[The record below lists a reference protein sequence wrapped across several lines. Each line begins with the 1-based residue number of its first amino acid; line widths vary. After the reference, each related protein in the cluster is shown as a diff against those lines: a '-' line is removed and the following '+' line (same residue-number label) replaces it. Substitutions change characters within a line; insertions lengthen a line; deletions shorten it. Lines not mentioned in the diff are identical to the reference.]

1 LSEQSPSDQLQFVSF
16 LSDYGLGDE
25 FVGVCK
31 GVMLGIAPHL
41 TILDVTHDV
50 AAFDVRAGALAL
62 SRAVQYLPAGVVL
75 AIVDPGVGTARRCVA
90 IEVENGYLVGPDN
103 GLLAPAVAMLGGPL
117 RTVALSSAEHRLD
130 APSET
135 FAGRD
140 VMAPAAAYL
149 AAGTPLTDLGDL
161 IDPVTL
167 VPGMLPLPT
176 ESDDGVLAGEVLWID
191 RFGNAQLNLDADM
204 LRARDIGPG
213 AGFEVRIGD
222 VSGRVRW
229 VDTFSDAKPSEL
241 VVLVD
246 SYGLLTL
253 ALDRQSC
260 AARHKL
266 RVGTAVTLIPA
277 GATVADPQAVPEPPD
292 VDSGGTR

>member
-1 LSEQSPSDQLQFVSF
+1 VSEPTSPEPLRFVSF
-16 LSDYGLGDE
+16 LSDYGHRDE

-41 TILDVTHDV
+41 SIVDITHDV
-50 AAFDVRAGALAL
+50 PAFDIRAGALTL

-90 IEVENGYLVGPDN
+90 IEVEHGYLVGPDN
-103 GLLAPAVAMLGGPL
+103 GLLAPAVAMLGGP
-117 RTVALSSAEHRLD
+117 RRVVALTSADHRLD

-149 AAGTPLTDLGDL
+149 ADGTSITELGERV
-161 IDPVTL
+161 DPASL
-167 VPGMLPLPT
+167 VPGMLPLPS
-176 ESDDGVLAGEVLWID
+176 EHDDGVLVGEVLWVD
-191 RFGNAQLNLDADM
+191 RFGNCQLNLDADL
-204 LRARDIGPG
+204 LRARDLGPG
-213 AGFEVRIGD
+213 DGFEVRIGEE
-222 VSGRVRW
+222 SGRVRW
-229 VDTFSDAKPSEL
+229 VATFADAKPSEL

-253 ALDRQSC
+253 ALDRQS
-260 AARHKL
+260 AAERH
-266 RVGTAVTLIPA
+266 RMGVGTAVTLLPA
-277 GATVADPQAVPEPPD
+277 GAEVP
-292 VDSGGTR
+292 R

>member
-1 LSEQSPSDQLQFVSF
+1 MPSEQLPFVSF
-16 LSDYGLGDE
+16 LSDYGHLDE

-50 AAFDVRAGALAL
+50 PAFDVRGGALTL

-90 IEVENGYLVGPDN
+90 IEVENGFLVGPDN
-103 GLLAPAVAMLGGPL
+103 GLLAPAVAMLGGPQHA
-117 RTVALSSAEHRLD
+117 VALTSEDHRLD
-130 APSET
+130 APSAT

-149 AAGTPLTDLGDL
+149 ADGTPLTDLGDE

-167 VPGMLPLPT
+167 VPGMIPLPT
-176 ESDDGVLAGEVLWID
+176 ESDDGVLAGEVLWVD
-191 RFGNAQLNLDADM
+191 RFGNCQLNLDADM
-204 LRARDIGPG
+204 LRARDLGPG
-213 AGFEVRIGD
+213 AGFEVKIGD

-229 VDTFSDAKPSEL
+229 VDTFAEAKPSEL
-241 VVLVD
+241 VVFVD
-246 SYGLLTL
+246 SYGLMAL
-253 ALDRQSC
+253 ALDRQS
-260 AARHKL
+260 AATRHKL
-266 RVGTAVTLIPA
+266 RVGTAVTLIPPGAIPPGA
-277 GATVADPQAVPEPPD
+277 GV
-292 VDSGGTR
+292 

>member
-1 LSEQSPSDQLQFVSF
+1 VPEPFPVVSF
-16 LSDYGLGDE
+16 LSDYGNRDE

-31 GVMLGIAPHL
+31 GVMLGIAPHV
-41 TILDVTHDV
+41 TVLDITHDV
-50 AAFDVRAGALAL
+50 PAFDVRAGALTL

-117 RTVALSSAEHRLD
+117 HTVSLTSEDHRLE
-130 APSET
+130 APSAT

-149 AAGTPLTDLGDL
+149 ADGTRITELGEE
-161 IDPVTL
+161 IDPITL
-167 VPGMLPLPT
+167 VPGLLPLPN
-176 ESDDGVLAGEVLWID
+176 ESDDGVLTGEVLWID
-191 RFGNAQLNLDADM
+191 HFGNCQLNLDADM
-204 LRARDIGPG
+204 LRARDLAPG
-213 AGFEVRIGD
+213 AGFEVRIGEEA
-222 VSGRVRW
+222 GRVRW
-229 VDTFSDAKPSEL
+229 VETFADAKPSEL

-253 ALDRQSC
+253 VLDRQS
-260 AARHKL
+260 AAVRHKL
-266 RVGTAVTLIPA
+266 RVGSAVALIPP
-277 GATVADPQAVPEPPD
+277 GTPE
-292 VDSGGTR
+292 

>member
-1 LSEQSPSDQLQFVSF
+1 LSAQEPSERAQSERLPFVSF
-16 LSDYGLGDE
+16 LSDYGHADE

-31 GVMLGIAPHL
+31 GVMLGIAPQL
-41 TILDVTHDV
+41 TIIDVTHEV
-50 AAFDVRAGALAL
+50 PAFDVRAGALTL

-90 IEVENGYLVGPDN
+90 IEVENGFLVGPDN
-103 GLLAPAVAMLGGPL
+103 GLLAPAVAMLGGPV
-117 RTVALSSAEHRLD
+117 RTVALTSADHQFE
-130 APSET
+130 APSAT

-149 AAGTPLTDLGDL
+149 ADGTPIEALGDV

-167 VPGMLPLPT
+167 VPGMLPLPS
-176 ESDDGVLAGEVLWID
+176 EADDGTLAGEVLWID

-204 LRARDIGPG
+204 LRAHDLGPG

-222 VSGRVRW
+222 EAGRVRW
-229 VDTFSDAKPSEL
+229 VETFSDAKPSEL

-253 ALDRQSC
+253 ALDRQS
-260 AARHKL
+260 AAVRHKL
-266 RVGTAVTLIPA
+266 RVGSAVTLIPP
-277 GATVADPQAVPEPPD
+277 GAAAPDADPGEAQ
-292 VDSGGTR
+292 

>member
-1 LSEQSPSDQLQFVSF
+1 LPEQLQSEPLHVVSF
-16 LSDYGLGDE
+16 LSDYGLSDE

-31 GVMLGIAPHL
+31 GVMLGIAPHV
-41 TILDVTHDV
+41 TILDVTHDIP
-50 AAFDVRAGALAL
+50 AFDVRAGALTL

-103 GLLAPAVAMLGGPL
+103 GLLAPAVAMLGGPE
-117 RTVALSSAEHRLD
+117 RAVALTSAEHRLD
-130 APSET
+130 APSAT

-149 AAGTPLTDLGDL
+149 ADGTRLTELGEE

-167 VPGMLPLPT
+167 VPGLLPLPS
-176 ESDDGVLAGEVLWID
+176 ESDDGVLTGEVLWVD
-191 RFGNAQLNLDADM
+191 HFGNCQLNLDADM
-204 LRARDIGPG
+204 LRAHDLGPG
-213 AGFEVRIGD
+213 AGFEVRIGGE
-222 VSGRVRW
+222 SGRVRW
-229 VDTFSDAKPSEL
+229 VGTFAEAKPSEL

-253 ALDRQSC
+253 ALDRQS
-260 AARHKL
+260 AAVRHKL
-266 RVGTAVTLIPA
+266 RVGSAVTLIPP
-277 GATVADPQAVPEPPD
+277 GATVPGAEPGEPA
-292 VDSGGTR
+292 

>member
-1 LSEQSPSDQLQFVSF
+1 VSESLQVVSF
-16 LSDYGLGDE
+16 LSDYGTRDE

-31 GVMLGIAPHL
+31 GVMLGIAPGI
-41 TILDVTHDV
+41 TIIDVTHEV
-50 AAFDVRAGALAL
+50 PAFDVRAGALTL

-90 IEVENGYLVGPDN
+90 IEVENGFLVGPDN
-103 GLLAPAVAMLGGPL
+103 GLLAPAVAMLGGPQGAISL
-117 RTVALSSAEHRLD
+117 TSEDHQLE
-130 APSET
+130 APSAT

-149 AAGTPLTDLGDL
+149 ADGLPLAQLGEP

-167 VPGMLPLPT
+167 VPGLLPLPS
-176 ESDDGVLAGEVLWID
+176 EADDGVLTGEVLWVD
-191 RFGNAQLNLDADM
+191 HFGNCQLNLDADM
-204 LRARDIGPG
+204 LRARDLAPG

-222 VSGRVRW
+222 ESGRVRW
-229 VDTFSDAKPSEL
+229 VDTFADAKPSEL

-260 AARHKL
+260 ATRHKL
-266 RVGTAVTLIPA
+266 RVGSAVTLIPP
-277 GATVADPQAVPEPPD
+277 GATVAEPGAP
-292 VDSGGTR
+292 S

>member
-1 LSEQSPSDQLQFVSF
+1 LRFVSF
-16 LSDYGLGDE
+16 LSDYGHHDE

-41 TILDVTHDV
+41 TIVDVTHEV
-50 AAFDVRAGALAL
+50 PAFDVRAGALTL

-117 RTVALSSAEHRLD
+117 RTVELSSADHRLE
-130 APSET
+130 APSAT

-149 AAGTPLTDLGDL
+149 ADGTPLTALGAE

-167 VPGMLPLPT
+167 VPGMLPLPS
-176 ESDDGVLAGEVLWID
+176 EADDGTLAGEVLWVD
-191 RFGNAQLNLDADM
+191 GFGNCQLNLDADM
-204 LRARDIGPG
+204 LRARDLGPG

-229 VDTFSDAKPSEL
+229 VDTFADAKPSEL

-253 ALDRQSC
+253 ALDRQS
-260 AARHKL
+260 AAVRHKL
-266 RVGTAVTLIPA
+266 RVGTAVTLIPP
-277 GATVADPQAVPEPPD
+277 GATAPEVEP
-292 VDSGGTR
+292 GTAP

>member
-1 LSEQSPSDQLQFVSF
+1 MPSEQLPFVSF
-16 LSDYGLGDE
+16 LSDYGHLDE

-50 AAFDVRAGALAL
+50 PAFDVRAGALTL

-90 IEVENGYLVGPDN
+90 IEVENGFLVGPDN
-103 GLLAPAVAMLGGPL
+103 GLLAPAVAMLGGPQHAVSL
-117 RTVALSSAEHRLD
+117 TSEEHRLD
-130 APSET
+130 APSAT

-149 AAGTPLTDLGDL
+149 ADGTPLTDLGDE

-167 VPGMLPLPT
+167 VPGLIPLPT

-191 RFGNAQLNLDADM
+191 RFGNCQLNLDADM
-204 LRARDIGPG
+204 LRARDLGPG
-213 AGFEVRIGD
+213 AGFEVKIGD

-229 VDTFSDAKPSEL
+229 VDTFSEAKPSEL
-241 VVLVD
+241 VVFVD
-246 SYGLLTL
+246 SYGLLAL
-253 ALDRQSC
+253 ALDRQS
-260 AARHKL
+260 AAVRHKL
-266 RVGTAVTLIPA
+266 RVGTAVTLIPPGA
-277 GATVADPQAVPEPPD
+277 GE
-292 VDSGGTR
+292 